1 MASLLPIIWNEFS
14 PHWLIGSRTSVL
26 CKLQELFSSRLPN
39 TCVSFGIIMRPLWVS
54 ICTCSAWYLAKD
66 QRQVIYR
73 FMNLLLYIDIFSLIP
88 CSVNS
93 SQLNSLKLYTNN
105 LCILSLVRILS
116 GFLSLNNSQK
126 HAFRQKT
133 RVIMQLISLVSF
145 LSMIALPW
153 HLFIQCLETAQI
165 FCPVSQLFTV
175 AKQV

>member
-1 MASLLPIIWNEFS
+1 MCIFWYHYVSSLSFNL
-14 PHWLIGSRTSVL
+14 HM
-26 CKLQELFSSRLPN
+26 FSS
-39 TCVSFGIIMRPLWVS
+39 VFSQRPKAS
-54 ICTCSAWYLAKD
+54 H
-66 QRQVIYR
+66 IYR
-73 FMNLLLYIDIFSLIP
+73 FLNLLLYIDIFSLIP

-116 GFLSLNNSQK
+116 GFLSLNYSEK

-165 FCPVSQLFTV
+165 FCPVLKLFTV